1 MKIRS
6 EKSHS
11 SDFLFPLILF
21 FVFALLSL
29 FVILM
34 SADVYGNIADESALS
49 SNSDIAV
56 SYVSQKI
63 KRSGS
68 AAEVFVSEEDGITCV
83 VIRQQISGQNFHT
96 YIYEHE
102 GFLKELFA
110 NEAVGLMPAAGQK
123 ITEVSGFGAEML
135 SENLLKI
142 SCEAEDGKVTD
153 LVVAVDANLS

>member
-21 FVFALLSL
+21 FVFAILAL

-34 SADVYGNIADESALS
+34 SANVYAKITDESALS
-49 SNSDIAV
+49 SSSSIAV

-63 KRSGS
+63 KNCGS
-68 AAEVFVSEEDGITCV
+68 EAKVSVRDEDGISCV
-83 VIRQQISGQNFHT
+83 VIEQQISGQNFCT

-102 GFLKELFA
+102 GYVKELFA
-110 NEAVGLMPAAGQK
+110 HEAVALIPAAGQK
-123 ITEVSGFGAEML
+123 IVESSGFYAELL
-135 SENLLKI
+135 SDKLLKI
-142 SCEAEDGKVTD
+142 SCSDGDEDLSE
-153 LVVAVDANLS
+153 LVVAVNAW